1 MKKRSCRMTAEEKTV
16 HEFAVK
22 IRKMTDRQIYDFV
35 KESNANSDISELLSM
50 LEEKGIKGVG
60 ITTIQKIKDFAV
72 QEGFLNE

>member
-1 MKKRSCRMTAEEKTV
+1 MTAEEKTV

-35 KESNANSDISELLSM
+35 KESKVNSNISELLSM